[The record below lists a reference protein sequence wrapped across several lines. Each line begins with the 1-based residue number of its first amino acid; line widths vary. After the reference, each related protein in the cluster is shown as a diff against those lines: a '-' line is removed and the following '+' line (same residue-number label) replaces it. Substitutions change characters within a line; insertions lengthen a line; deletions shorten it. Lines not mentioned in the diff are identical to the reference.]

1 MKLNVI
7 NTSTG
12 FIPETQADSDLK
24 AKLHIGHTYEVSLKH
39 VRNPKFHR
47 LYFALINCAWQHL
60 DPKWRSFFGE
70 NIECFRKT
78 VEVSAG
84 HYEHI
89 YSPSRREWIQVPKSI
104 SFESISETDFSS
116 LYERVRQVLFEHF
129 LLHVSM
135 DEFDKE
141 LKYF

>member
-12 FIPETQADSDLK
+12 LIPETQQDSDLK
-24 AKLHIGHTYEVSLKH
+24 AKLRIGSTYEVTVKLL
-39 VRNPKFHR
+39 RNPKFHR

-60 DPKWRSFFGE
+60 EPKWRAFFGE
-70 NIECFRKT
+70 NIDCFRKT

-84 HYEHI
+84 HYESI
-89 YSPSRREWIQVPKSI
+89 YSPTRREWIQVPKSI
-104 SFESISETDFSS
+104 AFDKLSEEDFFS

-129 LLHVSM
+129 LLHVSI
-135 DEFDKE
+135 DEFERE